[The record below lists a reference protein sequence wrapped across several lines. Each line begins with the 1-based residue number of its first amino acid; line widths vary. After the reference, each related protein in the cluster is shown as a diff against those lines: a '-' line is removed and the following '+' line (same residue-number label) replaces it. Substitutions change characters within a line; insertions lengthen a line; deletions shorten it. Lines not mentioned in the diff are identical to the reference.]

1 MRPWNNGAICLAGGG
16 EKVCELPCFILQ
28 AEASEED
35 PGLKMQTILTV
46 TQNLEASETPK
57 ASKTPEVPKATKTSN
72 AAGVSKTT
80 AAQEVSA
87 TQASPT
93 TKLTDTQFLAAKKK
107 SLAADTNMQHT
118 DPQAVT
124 VSPTE
129 TKTASSVAD
138 TKVNTK
144 TLETESTASQA
155 LADEPEPE
163 GAAGQAQEN
172 QDTRPKIKA
181 KKARKVRSLLFYF
194 SQLVHGFVN
203 L

>member
-35 PGLKMQTILTV
+35 PGLKRQTILTV

-129 TKTASSVAD
+129 NFILSPTTALNIG
-138 TKVNTK
+138 TW
-144 TLETESTASQA
+144 
-155 LADEPEPE
+155 
-163 GAAGQAQEN
+163 
-172 QDTRPKIKA
+172 
-181 KKARKVRSLLFYF
+181 LF
-194 SQLVHGFVN
+194 
-203 L
+203 

>member
-1 MRPWNNGAICLAGGG
+1 M
-16 EKVCELPCFILQ
+16 
-28 AEASEED
+28 
-35 PGLKMQTILTV
+35 KMQTILTV

-57 ASKTPEVPKATKTSN
+57 ASKTPEVSKATKISD

-124 VSPTE
+124 VSATE
-129 TKTASSVAD
+129 TKKVSSVAD

-155 LADEPEPE
+155 REMNLSLRVQLVRLRRIRIPGP
-163 GAAGQAQEN
+163 
-172 QDTRPKIKA
+172 RSA
-181 KKARKVRSLLFYF
+181 KKARKVRSFALLLLSVGSWFCKPLGLF
-194 SQLVHGFVN
+194 PLLIIAVGRHKEEFVIIPVFRK
-203 L
+203 LIDWT